1 MKLIVTII
9 LAFSCFAVFSQ
20 HILPTPQTTVKVEG
34 TFEFQNSV
42 NVFVEESGNPSFI
55 YLKEKFPNQQFVS
68 VQNKKNANLVFETI
82 KADNIGDEGYFLKIH
97 SEQIVISANT
107 ETGLFY
113 GIQSLLHLLPAEK
126 LDGHQQLAGTKLS
139 CLEIEDSPKYAWR
152 SFMLDSGRQ
161 YQTPD
166 FIKQFLD
173 RMAMLKMNVFHWHLT
188 EGQGWR
194 IEIKKYPKL
203 TSIGSNVAKGKEQ
216 QGFYT
221 QEEIKEIVAY
231 AKKLHIEVVP
241 EIDVP
246 GHSEAALIAYPELTC
261 FRKAT
266 ETVMAFTPN
275 LFCGGREE
283 TYTFLQN
290 VLDEV
295 CDLFPSEYIHLGG
308 DEAPKANWNKCPDCQ
323 AKIKSEGLKNSH
335 DLQLYFS
342 KRLANYLNKKDRK
355 VIFWG
360 DVVYHDGTE
369 LPENVVVYWWNW
381 RRHKDLALVNGLK
394 RGHQV
399 ICGTNYYN
407 YLNFPLS
414 PWSKYAES
422 RTFDMQDIYEKNPS
436 DLENPDP
443 LVLGMGTCLW
453 TDWFV
458 TESMTDKRVFPR
470 AFATAE
476 QMWHRG
482 KRLTFDTFYI
492 RVKSK
497 YPLLKTMGIDYGPAL
512 KSEVPENYN
521 WD

>member
-1 MKLIVTII
+1 MKTII
-9 LAFSCFAVFSQ
+9 TILFILTYSAVISQ
-20 HILPTPQTTVKVEG
+20 SILPTPQKIVEVNG
-34 TFEFQNSV
+34 TYEFQKSINF
-42 NVFVEESGNPSFI
+42 FVEELGNASLE
-55 YLKEKFPNQQFVS
+55 YLKGKFPDQVFVR
-68 VQNKKNANLVFETI
+68 VQKKNEAKLIFETI
-82 KADNIGDEGYFLKIH
+82 EDESIGDEGYLLSIH
-97 SEQIVISANT
+97 AKQILISANT

-126 LDGHQQLAGTKLS
+126 MDGLQSLAGTKIT

-161 YQTPD
+161 YQTPE

-203 TSIGSNVAKGKEQ
+203 TSVGSNVAKGIEQ

-231 AKKLHIEVVP
+231 AKKLHIDVVP

-261 FRKAT
+261 FGKAP
-266 ETVMAFTPN
+266 ETVMAFTPH
-275 LFCGGREE
+275 LFCGGKES
-283 TYTFLQN
+283 TYEFLEN

-295 CDLFPSEYIHLGG
+295 CDLFPSKYIHLGG

-323 AKIKSEGLKNSH
+323 EKIRTENLKNSH

-342 KRLANYLNKKDRK
+342 KRLANYLKEKERK

-369 LPENVVVYWWNW
+369 LPDNVVVYWWNW
-381 RRHKDLALVNGLK
+381 RGHKDQALLNGIK

-414 PWSKYAES
+414 PWSKYAKN
-422 RTFDMQDIYEKNPS
+422 RTFDIQDIYEKNPS
-436 DLENPDP
+436 DIENPDP
-443 LVLGMGTCLW
+443 LVIGMGTCLW

-458 TESMTDKRVFPR
+458 TEDMTDKRVFPR

-482 KRLTFDTFYI
+482 ERVTFEKFYGN
-492 RVKSK
+492 VKSK

-512 KSEVPENYN
+512 KSEVPKNYS